1 MQVYN
6 DCVNPLTDKNKSDRV
21 HHLKECF
28 DKGYKLASMESPD
41 MLMSTKV
48 KIPVEWDVIPTKNFF
63 LVFPNCFI
71 AELYRNV
78 YHLYRLNYDSD
89 YQSVQGDIING
100 LFFGYCIF
108 YIAQYAFLYE
118 NNDID
123 SLVDKLLKRK
133 EKKKLTET
141 EFVDA
146 VKKGAYKKKA
156 ATLKTVFNDIFT
168 ISTYLYDQIQLN
180 PVWFDLKSAVVRQI
194 QTCTMFNGYCTY
206 IYPNYT
212 KKKCAPKLPEKIP
225 EKKKKGYFF

>member
-6 DCVNPLTDKNKSDRV
+6 DCVNPLTDKNKNDRV

-41 MLMSTKV
+41 MLTSAKV
-48 KIPVEWDVIPTKNFF
+48 KIPVEWDVIPTKNFV

-78 YHLYRLNYDSD
+78 FHLYRLNYDSD
-89 YQSVQGDIING
+89 YQSVQGNVING

-108 YIAQYAFLYE
+108 YIAQHAFLYE

-123 SLVDKLLKRK
+123 SLIDKLLIRK
-133 EKKKLTET
+133 QKNKLTEA
-141 EFVDA
+141 EFENA

-180 PVWFDLKSAVVRQI
+180 PVWFDLKSDVVRQI

-206 IYPNYT
+206 IDPNYT
-212 KKKCAPKLPEKIP
+212 KKTCEPRLP
-225 EKKKKGYFF
+225 KKKKKDYFL

>member
-6 DCVNPLTDKNKSDRV
+6 DCVNPLTDKNKNDRV

-41 MLMSTKV
+41 MLTSAKV
-48 KIPVEWDVIPTKNFF
+48 KIPVEWDVIPTKNFV

-78 YHLYRLNYDSD
+78 FHLYRLNYDSD
-89 YQSVQGDIING
+89 YQSVQGNIING

-108 YIAQYAFLYE
+108 YIAQHAFLYE

-123 SLVDKLLKRK
+123 SLIDKLLIRK
-133 EKKKLTET
+133 QKNKLTEA
-141 EFVDA
+141 EFENA

-180 PVWFDLKSAVVRQI
+180 PVWFDLKSDVVRQI
-194 QTCTMFNGYCTY
+194 KTCTMFNGYCTY
-206 IYPNYT
+206 IDPNYT
-212 KKKCAPKLPEKIP
+212 KKKCEPKLPEKIP